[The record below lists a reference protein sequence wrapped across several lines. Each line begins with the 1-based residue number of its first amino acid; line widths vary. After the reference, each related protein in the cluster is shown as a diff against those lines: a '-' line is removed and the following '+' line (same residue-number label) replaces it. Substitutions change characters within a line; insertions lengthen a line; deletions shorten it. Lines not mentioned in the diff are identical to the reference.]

1 MTIPT
6 LTQDLF
12 QKLQKTPDIAE
23 QKALLDAADL
33 DILSPLSTLLAE
45 EVDALKHD
53 EPPQAAQMAD
63 LLLYLASLSANPHL
77 RALAQRAKGEVALF
91 GQHDYAA
98 AHDAYT
104 EAHVCYEQHEADLE
118 LAEVEA
124 RLVCTLAL
132 EGCRDDAQRRFQSQ
146 QALFERHQ
154 VLMPL
159 AQELK
164 KEGDRQT
171 QKATGIPRAT
181 QFAKVILYLADL
193 ASDDFLEA
201 LGLRAE
207 GNVHLYSHDYEVAV
221 NCYSKAAQL
230 YRRHEAE
237 LEAAWAEVGSVGAF
251 AQWGRYAEVEAVYER
266 ISEVFRRYE
275 QWLPLARVTG
285 NLTLMY
291 SRLGQDVKALELA
304 NQARELFRQLG
315 SEGEHSLPRIENNRA
330 ISLRNLGRFKESI
343 QASQIACE
351 INLKL
356 GQDAEAARALQS
368 MAFTNFLLGHY
379 NKALQLYEQ
388 VRNTF
393 LTGGRKRDALMAD
406 LEATDCLLQLR
417 RFNRVLEKCTETQV
431 EFSEFGVQYG
441 LAQSYMTQA
450 VAYASKHPAEYN
462 KAQQAVS
469 QARAIFES
477 QDNRVWVAM
486 SDLQAARILSL
497 QGQDAEGL
505 TLAQRCAG
513 VFRKHALPINEAH
526 AWLTAAR
533 AALKL
538 KWHNL
543 AYRLLLDASRII
555 QEQPERHVPFLDY
568 QIHYLLGTL
577 AQTQAEY
584 ERASAEYQKAID
596 NLELLRG
603 RVMVEF
609 TAGFLKDKESV
620 YEELVSLYLNHL
632 RDLSSAWNYA
642 ERAKSRALI
651 DLLAHRIDLT
661 IHARSPEDEPL
672 VQELMALRAE
682 RSRLYRRLQEMR
694 RTRESHLKDSLER
707 EQQAEANDTL
717 PAEQELLRLEQQLE
731 EKWNGLLQRNAD
743 YERDVSL
750 SVVSLPR
757 VQGYLEPEECLIEY
771 FIANGQVFAFLITHN
786 SIDVQP
792 LAPLSKVKRSLK
804 RLEMNL
810 KAVPSTKLTRIP
822 ALTTHAKGL
831 LHHLYRLLMQPLA
844 KSIKP
849 YSRLVIVPHGILHAL
864 PFHALYDKEGQAYLL
879 EQYEIS
885 YLPSASVLHYC
896 QPDEQMGEGA
906 LILAH
911 TQGGTLPARER
922 EGHLIQQLTKGTYL
936 LDQEATLSHFHQ
948 QAPTCRILHL
958 ATHGQFKADNPLFSG
973 LALEDGELTTFDI
986 FNSRLSASLVVLSA
1000 CETAR
1005 AKLGGGDEL
1014 LGLSRAFLYAGA
1026 TSLVVSQW
1034 KVEDQSTEQLMGAFY
1049 QYLMAG
1055 STKAE
1060 ALRKAQQQFI
1070 QQKKETIYA
1079 HPFFWSAFFLMG
1091 DAGEL

>member
-6 LTQDLF
+6 LTKKLF
-12 QKLQKTPDIAE
+12 QKIQDTPDYAE

-33 DILSPLSTLLAE
+33 VILSPLSTLLAE
-45 EVDALKHD
+45 EVDTLKHD

-77 RALAQRAKGEVALF
+77 RALALRAKGEVALF

-104 EAHVCYEQHEADLE
+104 EAHVCYEQDEADLE

-132 EGCRDDAQRRFQSQ
+132 EGCWDDAQRRFQSQ
-146 QALFERHQ
+146 QALLERHQ

-159 AQELK
+159 AEELK
-164 KEGDRQT
+164 KEGDKQT

-181 QFAKVILYLADL
+181 QFAKLILYLADL

-207 GNVHLYSHDYEVAV
+207 GNVHLFSHQHQEAV
-221 NCYSKAAQL
+221 DCYDKAAQL

-237 LEAAWAEVGSVGAF
+237 LEAAWAEIGAVSSL
-251 AQWGRYAEVEAVYER
+251 AHLGRLAEAEAVYER
-266 ISEVFRRYE
+266 ISQVFRGHK
-275 QWLPLARVTG
+275 QLFPLAAVTG
-285 NLTLMY
+285 NLTIMY
-291 SRLGQDVKALELA
+291 KDLGKDVEALHLA
-304 NQARELFRQLG
+304 EQARALFYQLG
-315 SEGEHSLPRIENNRA
+315 SEGESSIPRIENNRA
-330 ISLRNLGRFKESI
+330 ISLRNLGRFEESI
-343 QASQIACE
+343 QASQIAVE
-351 INLKL
+351 INMTL
-356 GQDAEAARALQS
+356 GQTAEAARALQN
-368 MAFTNFLLGHY
+368 MAFTYFLLGHY
-379 NKALQLYEQ
+379 NQALQLYEE
-388 VRNTF
+388 VRKSF
-393 LTGGRKRDALMAD
+393 LSGGRERDALIAD
-406 LEATDCLLQLR
+406 LEAIDCLLQLR
-417 RFNRVLEKCTETQV
+417 RFNNVLEKCAEVQDHG
-431 EFSEFGVQYG
+431 FGLQMN
-441 LAQSYMTQA
+441 LAQSYLHQA
-450 VAYASKHPAEYN
+450 TAYTSKYPAEYD
-462 KAQQAVS
+462 KALQAVS
-469 QARAIFES
+469 QARAIFEK
-477 QDNRVWVAM
+477 QGNQVWMAM
-486 SDLQAARILSL
+486 SDLQVATIFSL
-497 QGQDAEGL
+497 QGKDAESL
-505 TLAQRCAG
+505 TLAQSCAG
-513 VFRKHALPINEAH
+513 IFRDHALPVNEAQ

-533 AALKL
+533 VALKL
-538 KWHNL
+538 KWHDL
-543 AYRLLLDASRII
+543 AYRLLLDASNII
-555 QEQPERHVPFLDY
+555 AVQPKHTLPFLDY
-568 QIHYLLGTL
+568 QIHHLLGRL
-577 AQTQAEY
+577 AQRQAKYQQAE
-584 ERASAEYQKAID
+584 AEYRKAIE

-603 RVMVEF
+603 RVMVEL
-609 TAGFLKDKESV
+609 TAGFLEDKQSV
-620 YEELVSLYLNHL
+620 YEELVTLYLKQL
-632 RDLSSAWNYA
+632 KDYPKAWTYA

-651 DLLAHRIDLT
+651 DLLVHRIDLT
-661 IHARSPEDEPL
+661 IRARSPEDEPL

-682 RSRLYRRLQEMR
+682 RSRLYRRLQER
-694 RTRESHLKDSLER
+694 RRMRESTFNESVER
-707 EQQAEANDTL
+707 EQQAGANDTL
-717 PAEQELLRLEQQLE
+717 SAEQELLGLEQQLE

-750 SVVSLPR
+750 SVVSLER
-757 VQGYLEPEECLIEY
+757 VQAYLEPECCLIEY
-771 FIANGQVFAFLITHN
+771 FIAHGQVFAFLITHN

-792 LAPLSKVKRSLK
+792 LAPLSKVKRWLK
-804 RLEMNL
+804 LLEMNL
-810 KAVPSTKLTRIP
+810 KAVPSTKLSRIP
-822 ALTTHAKGL
+822 ALTTRAKGL

-844 KSIKP
+844 KSIKS
-849 YSRLVIVPHGILHAL
+849 YRRLVIVPHGILHAL

-879 EQYEIS
+879 EQYELS
-885 YLPSASVLHYC
+885 YLPSASLLHYC
-896 QPDEQMGEGA
+896 QPDEQVGA
-906 LILAH
+906 GTLILAH
-911 TQGGTLPARER
+911 TQGGTLPGRER
-922 EGHLIQQLTKGTYL
+922 EGRLIQELTKGAYL
-936 LDQEATLSHFHQ
+936 LDEEATLKHFHQ

-973 LALEDGELTTFDI
+973 LALEDGELTTLDI

-1049 QYLMAG
+1049 QHLMAG

-1070 QQKKETIYA
+1070 QQKKETIYT